1 MKVKELQA
9 ILATMNPDAELSMYC
24 GGEHFY
30 EDYPL
35 NGVECFEDNGF
46 IVFNLTQDGKYGV
59 GRQIDMEDF
68 EGAIECLGGNAFAI
82 DYEDREQLRLTF
94 EDALANDDTYNA
106 IYCEVLEEVIKR
118 ECPKIFDEV
127 E

>member
-9 ILATMNPDAELSMYC
+9 ILATMKPDTELSLYC

-35 NGVECFEDNGF
+35 NGIECFEDNGF
-46 IVFNLTQDGKYGV
+46 IVFNLTQAGKYGI

-68 EGAIECLGGNAFAI
+68 ENSIECIDGNAFAI
-82 DYEDREQLRLTF
+82 DYEDREKLRLSF
-94 EDALANDDTYNA
+94 EDALANNDTYND
-106 IYCEVLEEVIKR
+106 IYNCTLQEVIKQ
-118 ECPKIFDEV
+118 ECPKIFE
-127 E
+127 EEE